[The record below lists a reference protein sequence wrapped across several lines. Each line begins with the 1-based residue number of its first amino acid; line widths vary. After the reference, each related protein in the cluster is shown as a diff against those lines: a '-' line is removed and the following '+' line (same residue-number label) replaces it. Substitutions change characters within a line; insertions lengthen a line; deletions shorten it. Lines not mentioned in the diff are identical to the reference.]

1 MINRSNIEMQY
12 LKLLSVTM
20 MLSAAYVTDADGQD
34 SRMQAFHDAREII
47 LDQIHQINSQSV
59 EEGIEWEMALE
70 VTSNLNQSSVL
81 YQLPEVQNFFLEVL
95 SVKKKLPVN
104 HSITISDCCEQ
115 LELCYQLV
123 EYTEG
128 NHSIQLSVYDAIRP
142 VRAGPVA

>member
-20 MLSAAYVTDADGQD
+20 MLSAAYVADAEGQD
-34 SRMQAFHDAREII
+34 SRMQAFYDAREII

-70 VTSNLNQSSVL
+70 VTSNLNHSSVL

-95 SVKKKLPVN
+95 SVKKKLPTN
-104 HSITISDCCEQ
+104 HLITTPVCYEQ
-115 LELCYQLV
+115 QELCYQLV
-123 EYTEG
+123 EFTEVS
-128 NHSIQLSVYDAIRP
+128 HQPQLSVYDALRP

>member
-1 MINRSNIEMQY
+1 MQY

-20 MLSAAYVTDADGQD
+20 MLSAAYVADADGQD
-34 SRMQAFHDAREII
+34 SRMQAFYDAREII

-95 SVKKKLPVN
+95 SVKKKLPFDQLLCCPVMHEQQVLN
-104 HSITISDCCEQ
+104 YQFVWFEEENIISPQ
-115 LELCYQLV
+115 
-123 EYTEG
+123 
-128 NHSIQLSVYDAIRP
+128 SVMLANYP
-142 VRAGPVA
+142 VRAGPLA